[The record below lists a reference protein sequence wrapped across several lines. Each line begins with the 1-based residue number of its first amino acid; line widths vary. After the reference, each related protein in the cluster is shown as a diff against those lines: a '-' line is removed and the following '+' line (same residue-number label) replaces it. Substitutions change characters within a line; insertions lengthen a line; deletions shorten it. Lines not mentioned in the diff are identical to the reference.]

1 MMTFRGDPMSLT
13 ATLLLNKP
21 IRLPE
26 GVKQAPHYLCLPEPL
41 VTVAEQKYEKRKAIK
56 EANIAQV
63 LTAIKEGVIT
73 INEIAVH
80 IGVSKS
86 TVLKAVNYLQ
96 EREQIECTIG
106 RNSNGVRVYHW
117 RLKCPA

>member
-1 MMTFRGDPMSLT
+1 MTFRGDPMSLT
-13 ATLLLNKP
+13 ATLLLGKP

-26 GVKQAPHYLCLPEPL
+26 GVKQPPHYLYRPEPL
-41 VTVAEQKYEKRKAIK
+41 VTIAEAKYEKRRSLR
-56 EANIAQV
+56 EANIASV
-63 LTAIKEGVIT
+63 LAAIEEGVVT

-86 TVLKAVNYLQ
+86 TVLKAVNRLQ
-96 EREQIECTIG
+96 EREQIECTTG

-117 RLKCPA
+117 RLKWPA